1 MNNRV
6 FTSKT
11 IFLTFGVCLLIWLAL
26 LPAGTSE
33 VPSTGKPDYDQP
45 LIPQA
50 EHARTC
56 RSIVKELRKEHYQ
69 QVSIDDALSSKILDR
84 YLSDLDPSRSYFL
97 ASDIQEFEAYRDQL
111 DDLLATGDM
120 GPAFTMF
127 RRFKQRA
134 TERLEFLLMRLDSGI
149 DDISFDVDES
159 IDIERE
165 DAPWPA
171 HVAELNELSRKNL
184 KNSILNL
191 KLADKTLDEIPEILR
206 KRYKN
211 QLTSVRQTKSE
222 DVFELYMNA
231 LAQQFDPHTS
241 YFSPR
246 AAENFDISMSHSLEG
261 IGALLR
267 TENEYTVIV
276 RLITAGPAEK
286 SQLLKPTDRIA
297 GVGQG
302 EDGEIVDVVGWRI
315 DDVVKLI
322 RGPKKTV
329 VRLEIIPADAVDD
342 ESKIITLVRDTVK
355 LEEQTAK
362 KEIITVE
369 HQGRSTQIAV
379 IDLPTFY
386 LDYKALHAGDRNYR
400 SSTRDVKRLLREL
413 SGSDIEGLV
422 IDLRNNSGGLLQEAI
437 EVTGLFIEQG
447 PIVQVRGANGSINV
461 LRDPDKGIYYH
472 GPLAILTNRLSA
484 SASEI
489 CAGAIQDYGRGIVIG
504 EPTFGKGT
512 VQSIMQLNRGQLK
525 ATVAKFYRISGE
537 STQNKGTNPDFG
549 FPSLYLYDME
559 KIGESAL
566 DNALP
571 WDRIAKAKY
580 KSFDDL
586 SPVMDSLREDHQRRL
601 QGNPDYQYRLSM
613 IEHLDEA
620 RQETTISLNETV
632 RRQERDENKQRRL
645 ELENSRRRKLNLD
658 PIEKLSELESETTS
672 SPHDDEDEKA
682 QDDPVLIDAAHTLLD
697 YIELSAKRSAQQ

>member
-1 MNNRV
+1 MNSRV
-6 FTSKT
+6 FTSRT
-11 IFLTFGVCLLIWLAL
+11 VFLTFGVCLLIWLAL

-33 VPSTGKPDYDQP
+33 VPSVDKPDYNLP
-45 LIPQA
+45 LNPLD

-56 RSIVKELRKEHYQ
+56 KRILKELRKEHYQ
-69 QVSIDDALSSKILDR
+69 QVSIDNALSSKLLDS
-84 YLSDLDPSRSYFL
+84 YLSDLDPARSYFL
-97 ASDIQEFEAYRDQL
+97 ASDIQAFESYREQL
-111 DDLLATGDM
+111 DDLLGS
-120 GPAFTMF
+120 GGVEPAFAIF

-134 TERLEFLLMRLDSGI
+134 TERLEFLLACLDRGI
-149 DDISFDVDES
+149 DDISFDIAES

-165 DAPWPA
+165 DALWPA
-171 HVAELNELSRKNL
+171 DVNELNELSRKNL

-191 KLADKTLDEIPEILR
+191 KLADKALDEIPEILV
-206 KRYKN
+206 KRYEN
-211 QLTSVRQTKSE
+211 QLTSVSQTKSE

-246 AAENFDISMSHSLEG
+246 AAENFDISMSQSLEG

-267 TENEYTVIV
+267 TESEYTVIV
-276 RLITAGPAEK
+276 SLITAGPAEK
-286 SQLLKPTDRIA
+286 SQLLKPADRIA

-302 EDGEIVDVVGWRI
+302 AEGEIVDVVGWRI

-322 RGPKKTV
+322 RGPKKTI
-329 VRLEIIPADAVDD
+329 VRLEIIPADALDD
-342 ESKIITLVRDTVK
+342 ESKVITLVRDTVK

-369 HQGRSTQIAV
+369 RQERSAQIAV
-379 IDLPTFY
+379 IALPTFY

-413 SGSDIEGLV
+413 SRSDIEGLV

-447 PIVQVRGANGSINV
+447 PIVQVRGADGSINI
-461 LRDPDKGIYYH
+461 LRDPDKGIYYR

-537 STQNKGTNPDFG
+537 STQNKGTSPDFAY
-549 FPSLYLYDME
+549 PSLYDRE

-566 DNALP
+566 KNALP

-580 KSFDDL
+580 QSFDDL
-586 SPVMDSLREDHQRRL
+586 SPVMDSLRKDHQRRQ
-601 QGNPDYQYRLSM
+601 QGNPDYQYRLAT
-613 IEHLDEA
+613 IEYLEEV
-620 RQETTISLNETV
+620 RKETTVSLNETV
-632 RRQERDENKQRRL
+632 RREERDENKQRRL
-645 ELENSRRRKLNLD
+645 ELENSRRRKLGLE
-658 PIEKLSELESETTS
+658 PIAKLSELESETTV
-672 SPHDDEDEKA
+672 SPHGNKDEKA
-682 QDDPVLIDAAHTLLD
+682 QDDPVLIDAAHVLLD
-697 YIELSAKRSAQQ
+697 YIRLSNNDTEQQ